1 MMQQQQRRELLEN
14 EFKKRYTAPP
24 SKWVRAPGRVDL
36 IGSHTDYNQGFVL
49 IQAIDRDIWI
59 AASPRSD
66 GIVRISSLNADGIR
80 EFKLAEITFDAEM
93 TWTNYVRGV
102 AHILQ
107 QEGYPLTG
115 FDGLIHSTIPF
126 GSGLSSSAA
135 LEVSTAVLFEELG
148 DWSLDPVRRALLCQR
163 AENEFVGMNCGIMDQ
178 YASSVGKVD
187 TVLLLDCRSL
197 TSQAKPF
204 APGVQVIACDTR
216 AERSLVDSEYHE
228 RRSQCEQ
235 GVAVLAKAYPEIQ
248 SLRDVSLQ
256 QLDEHKSD
264 VDAVVYKRCRFVIE
278 ENQRVLAI
286 AEAVSCGDHARAGE
300 MMLDSFQGA
309 DDLYEIVSDE
319 MIAMKNAIMSAP
331 GALGTRGAGAGFG
344 GCLVAL
350 VEDEHVETFS
360 SQVLETYKES
370 TGIEARVFPVRA
382 AAGAGALTIP

>member
-1 MMQQQQRRELLEN
+1 MQRQQRRENLEN
-14 EFKKRYTAPP
+14 EFEKRYKSAP
-24 SKWVRAPGRVDL
+24 STWVRAPGRVDL

-66 GIVRISSLNADGIR
+66 GVVRISSLNTVGMR
-80 EFKLAEITFDAEM
+80 EFKLDDISFDTEM

-102 AHILQ
+102 AHILR
-107 QEGYPLTG
+107 QEGYTLKG
-115 FDGLIHSTIPF
+115 FDGLIHSIIPF

-135 LEVSTAVLFEELG
+135 LEVSTAVLFETLA
-148 DWSLDPVRRALLCQR
+148 DWSLDPVKRALLCQR

-178 YASSVGKVD
+178 YASSAGKQD
-187 TVLLLDCRSL
+187 TVLLLDCRSI

-204 APGVQVIACDTR
+204 APGVHVIACDTR
-216 AERSLVDSEYHE
+216 AERSLLDSEYHE

-235 GVAVLAKAYPEIQ
+235 GVATLANTYADIQ

-256 QLDEHKSD
+256 QLDEHRAELD
-264 VDAVVYKRCRFVIE
+264 TVVYNRCRFVIE
-278 ENQRVLAI
+278 ENQRVLAV
-286 AEAVSCGDHARAGE
+286 AEAVSRGDHVHAGQ
-300 MMLDSFQGA
+300 MMLESFQGA
-309 DDLYEIVSDE
+309 HDLYEIVSDE
-319 MIAMKNAIMSAP
+319 MIAMKHTIMSAP

-350 VEDEHVETFS
+350 VEDEHVETFT
-360 SQVLETYKES
+360 SQVIETYKES

-382 AAGAGALTIP
+382 AAGAGVLTNP